1 MALLKKL
8 LFIAVLLYS
17 IGVSAMNYYVS
28 NAGSDSN
35 NGTSTATPWATLS
48 KVNSGSFVAG
58 DSILFRRGDTFYG
71 SFTTTWSGNS
81 TNSIVFAAYGTGANP
96 IITGFSTVSGWTDM
110 GSNIWESTS
119 AVSALTFCNMLTIG
133 GVNTPMGRY
142 PKVTA
147 ANKGYYTFQ
156 TSSGYTSLTSSD
168 LTGTPNWTD
177 AEVVIRSQA
186 FHLKRSFV
194 TSQSGSTINFG
205 SIGESMSN
213 GNGFFFQ
220 NDIRCCTQQNEWFY
234 NASTGKVRIYSTTQ
248 PSNVKLSTVENLIT
262 INSNYLVFKNLQ
274 FTGANSNALYCWDHS
289 PRYNHVKVTNCNFN
303 QNGVT
308 GIYVLINYLTVSG
321 CLFSDINTT
330 ACETSFGANDS
341 ILNNTVTK
349 IGLFH
354 GMRNNKTYTMA
365 NGTIDCGNVSKW
377 TVWNNKITNVGF
389 NGISCWASDT
399 IHIQY
404 NYVDT
409 FCQVLDDGGGI
420 YLYSDTS
427 TAFHYGRI
435 FSNVCLNGIGA
446 VEGSTFVHHGHG
458 IYLDQGTGSINV
470 AYNSCSNNAGSGL
483 YITSAGYN
491 KVRWNKC
498 FNNSENGLSYQYFGS
513 KKFIP
518 THDTIVN
525 NILVAKTNGSGS
537 FDYQK
542 CFYLY
547 FSDTTKY
554 RAAFWADSNYYA
566 RPYAQTT
573 VVFVNAAFP
582 NWLKNIAQWKGF
594 SGKDIHTLG
603 TPQTVTTVNDEYF
616 YYNETSNTKSIS
628 LPVPMIDV
636 KSTKYA
642 SNITL
647 QPYSSAILLVDYNPA
662 PVSLISKSLKYKG
675 KIVKYKTKNVKYK

>member
-1 MALLKKL
+1 MRKL
-8 LFIAVLLYS
+8 LFITLILYS
-17 IGVSAMNYYVS
+17 IGLKATNYYVS
-28 NAGSDSN
+28 NVGSDSN

-81 TNSIVFAAYGTGANP
+81 TSSIVFAAYGTGANP
-96 IITGFSTVSGWTDM
+96 IITGFTSVSSWTNM

-119 AVSALTFCNMLTIG
+119 AVSALSFCNMLTIG

-147 ANKGYYTFQ
+147 ANKGYLTFQ

-168 LTGTPNWTD
+168 LTGSPDWSG

-194 TSQSGSTINFG
+194 TAQSGSTITFG
-205 SIGESMSN
+205 SIGETMSA

-220 NDIRCCTQQNEWFY
+220 NDIRCCTQQNEWYY
-234 NASTGKVRIYSTTQ
+234 NASTGKVRIYSTSQ

-262 INSNYLVFKNLQ
+262 INSNYLVFKNIQ
-274 FTGANSNALYCWDHS
+274 FTGANSNAIYCWDHS
-289 PRYNHVKVTNCNFN
+289 PRYHHVKVTNCTFN

-308 GIYVLINYLTVSG
+308 GIYVLINYLTVRGST
-321 CLFSDINTT
+321 FSDINAT
-330 ACETSFGANDS
+330 AIETSFGANDS
-341 ILNNTVTK
+341 ILYNTVTK

-365 NGTIDCGNVSKW
+365 NGTIDCGNVKKW
-377 TVWNNKITNVGF
+377 TVFNNKITNVGF

-399 IHIQY
+399 VHIQY

-420 YLYSDTS
+420 YTYSDTS
-427 TAFHYGRI
+427 TMFHYGRI
-435 FSNVCLNGIGA
+435 FSNVCLNGIA
-446 VEGSTFVHHGHG
+446 AIEGSTFVHHAHG
-458 IYLDQGTGSINV
+458 IYLDQGSGNINV
-470 AYNSCSNNAGSGL
+470 AYNSCSNNTGSGL

-491 KVRWNKC
+491 KVSWNKC

-513 KKFIP
+513 TKFIP
-518 THDTIVN
+518 THDTIAN
-525 NILVAKTNGSGS
+525 NTFIARTNGSGS
-537 FDYQK
+537 LDYQK
-542 CFYLY
+542 CLYIY

-554 RAAFWADSNYYA
+554 RAAFHADSNYYS
-566 RPYAQTT
+566 RPYAETS
-573 VVFVNAAFP
+573 VVFVNAGFP
-582 NWLKNIAQWKGF
+582 NWVKTLAQWQGF
-594 SGKDIHTLG
+594 SGKDIHSKKG
-603 TPQTVTTVNDEYF
+603 YQTVSTLNDLQF
-616 YYNETSNTKSIS
+616 AYNETIIQKSIPLS
-628 LPVPMIDV
+628 QPMIDI
-636 KSTKYA
+636 KGTKYT
-642 SNITL
+642 NTITL
-647 QPYSSAILLVDYNPA
+647 QPFSSIILLKDYNPA
-662 PVSLISKSLKYKG
+662 IQRKIKTIFSG
-675 KIVKYKTKNVKYK
+675 KRLRYGKMWVYY